1 MVPMTTTAPLRVSA
15 RPTLPPAASSA
26 DLLARLS
33 ANVQSAAVVA
43 PDKLKLILAAILAR
57 GHVLLEDVPGIGKTL
72 VAKALAKSL
81 AADFKRVQCT
91 PDLLPSDITGSSLY
105 DQRRQEFV
113 FVPGPLFAHVV
124 LVDEINRATPRTQ
137 SSLLE
142 ALAEGQVTTDGV
154 TRLLGKPFFVI
165 ATQNPVETSGTFPL
179 PEAQLDR
186 FLFSLT
192 LGYPGEAAEVL
203 ILERD
208 EHADPLD
215 RLQPVLALEDV
226 LRLQAAALAV
236 AVARPLKEYIVR
248 LVMATR
254 AHPEV
259 ILGVSP
265 RGGVALQRAAQAMA
279 LLAGRDFVTPDDVKA
294 AAPAAMSHR
303 MLTRQRGLHAAQQ
316 VITELLLKLPVPV

>member
-1 MVPMTTTAPLRVSA
+1 MTVTAPLRPAV
-15 RPTLPPAASSA
+15 RPTALHGASSA
-26 DLLARLS
+26 ELLGRLG
-33 ANVQSAAVVA
+33 ANIQSAAVVA
-43 PDKLKLILAAILAR
+43 PDKLQLILAGLLAR
-57 GHVLLEDVPGIGKTL
+57 GHLLLEDVPGIGKTL
-72 VAKALAKSL
+72 VAKALARSL

-154 TRLLGKPFFVI
+154 TRPLAQPFFVI
-165 ATQNPVETSGTFPL
+165 ATQNPVETTGTFPL

-192 LGYPGEAAEVL
+192 LGYPGAAAEVL
-203 ILERD
+203 ILERE
-208 EHADPLD
+208 EHADPLE
-215 RLQPVLALEDV
+215 RLSPVLGLEEV
-226 LRLQAAALAV
+226 RQLQAAALAV

-248 LVMATR
+248 LVNATR
-254 AHPEV
+254 GHPEV

-279 LLAGRDFVTPDDVKA
+279 LLAGRDFVTPDDVKR
-294 AAPAAMSHR
+294 AAPAALPHR
-303 MLTRQRGLHAAQQ
+303 MLARQRGLLAAQQ
-316 VITELLLKLPVPV
+316 IIAELLLNVPVPV